1 MIEEIND
8 APNLTM
14 ESHFDY
20 GPRAGYWRVVRVLE
34 KYSAKCTAN
43 VCAEAVQLYPA
54 LGRDLVERGFEV
66 SCHGRRWETPLGLSE
81 EEERRWIAESVAA
94 IDQMM
99 KKFMDES
106 FNKMRSAESAYELL
120 QKFRQIQAHEASARL
135 MERKTVD
142 ILLQY
147 EKEVAHVQQMFDDG
161 QEAQARLALSV
172 LRLRLPV
179 LGEG

>member
-1 MIEEIND
+1 MLSPNSPASRRPTWELGTGQRDFEGYGSSPPNAAWPNGAHVAVSLVLNIEEGSERAWTRGDTGQHAHKNEQVYDMIEEIND

-66 SCHGRRWETPLGLSE
+66 SCHGRRWEAVKL
-81 EEERRWIAESVAA
+81 
-94 IDQMM
+94 
-99 KKFMDES
+99 
-106 FNKMRSAESAYELL
+106 
-120 QKFRQIQAHEASARL
+120 
-135 MERKTVD
+135 
-142 ILLQY
+142 
-147 EKEVAHVQQMFDDG
+147 
-161 QEAQARLALSV
+161 
-172 LRLRLPV
+172 
-179 LGEG
+179 